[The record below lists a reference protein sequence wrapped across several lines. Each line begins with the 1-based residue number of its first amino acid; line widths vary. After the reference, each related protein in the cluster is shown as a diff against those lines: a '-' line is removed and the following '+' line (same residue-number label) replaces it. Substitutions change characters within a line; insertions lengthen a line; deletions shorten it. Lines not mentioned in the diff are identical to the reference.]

1 MTDPFQRVILL
12 CSGGIG
18 SYYGSQLSK
27 TVDVLLVDI
36 KSHVDSVNSGG
47 LMVKDLDQGSYYLN
61 AVANLEAVSE
71 ECLLVLMTKP
81 HESERALSEIK
92 NLLKDDTIILVLQ
105 NGLGKEKTVKSI
117 VQCEI
122 VRGLSMTDV
131 EFTSPGVV
139 DIKFKGDIIPKTGQG
154 QRIKLLLESCGLPVR
169 LTGDMD
175 HEIWRKL

>member
-1 MTDPFQRVILL
+1 M
-12 CSGGIG
+12 
-18 SYYGSQLSK
+18 
-27 TVDVLLVDI
+27 
-36 KSHVDSVNSGG
+36 
-47 LMVKDLDQGSYYLN
+47 
-61 AVANLEAVSE
+61 
-71 ECLLVLMTKP
+71 MTKA

-105 NGLGKEKTVKSI
+105 NGLGNEKTVKSI

-122 VRGLSMTDV
+122 VRGLSMTGV

-139 DIKFKGDIIPKTGQG
+139 DIKFKGDIIPKTGQD